1 MKPIFLKPTLSLLTI
16 LTLSSCSAESS
27 LDKHKIASIPEASG
41 ISYCQDSNTLVVA
54 DDEGA
59 YYEITPNGAILSQ
72 HKLGKYDLEGVVC
85 EENNFIFAVETGSIL
100 VVSRSNADVK
110 KLKIKG
116 KKAPKLNKNA
126 GIEGIAKIGS
136 KYYLT
141 VQTKEDKKKAEFIV
155 VKLGNKHAKVKE
167 IIHHG
172 IIDSA
177 GMELFNKKLYITS
190 DKKNKLYVYDLKNN
204 KILKKVK
211 LPKFAQEGITFDKQG
226 NVYLADDNGA
236 VMKYTRKELGI

>member
-1 MKPIFLKPTLSLLTI
+1 MKPIFLKRTLSLLTL
-16 LTLSSCSAESS
+16 LTLSACSGDLSVK
-27 LDKHKIASIPEASG
+27 KHRIASIPEASG
-41 ISYCQDSNTLVVA
+41 ISYCQNSNTLVVA

-85 EENNFIFAVETGSIL
+85 EKNNFIFAVETGSIL
-100 VVSRSNADVK
+100 IVSRAKSEVK
-110 KLKIKG
+110 ELKIKG
-116 KKAPKLNKNA
+116 EKGPKLSKKY

-136 KYYLT
+136 EYYLT
-141 VQTKEDKKKAEFIV
+141 VQAKKDKKKARFIV
-155 VKLGNKHAKVKE
+155 IKLGTNHAKVKE
-167 IIHHG
+167 LIYHG

-190 DKKNKLYVYDLKNN
+190 DKKDKLYIYDLKNN

-236 VMKYTRKELGI
+236 VLKYTPKELGL